1 MRWQTIATLVAMA
14 YIIIMF
20 TFVSGVLNGIIEGE
34 SQLFITRERNVQ
46 TLGEVVL
53 GVFIFMAGFAGFYM
67 LHKASERRVGANK
80 MIIAGFT
87 VLALVLIA
95 AYALLVIKL

>member
-1 MRWQTIATLVAMA
+1 MRWQTITTLVAMA
-14 YIIIMF
+14 YIIIIF
-20 TFVSGVLNGIIEGE
+20 TLVSGVFNGILEGE

-67 LHKASERRVGANK
+67 IHKAAERRVANK
-80 MIIAGFT
+80 MIIAGFII
-87 VLALVLIA
+87 LALVLIA
-95 AYALLVIKL
+95 AYALVVVKV